1 MLWKRSI
8 MTFNFSVFSVCVISV
23 YSSLYI
29 KTHPI
34 ILKKKIVSF
43 SIYSVLLHP
52 SLLFNPDQRMIW
64 LLKLN
69 QLLFTYN
76 DYYKVQLD
84 IWIRVQFCAFIIAQY
99 MWCIPLSE
107 FRAVCQHITIL
118 CCVLNL
124 CVSAFLQVLW
134 RSWSGFAVLSGK

>member
-1 MLWKRSI
+1 
-8 MTFNFSVFSVCVISV
+8 MTFNFSVFIVCVISV
-23 YSSLYI
+23 YSSLFI

-34 ILKKKIVSF
+34 ILKKKLVSF

-69 QLLFTYN
+69 QLLFTCN

-84 IWIRVQFCAFIIAQY
+84 I
-99 MWCIPLSE
+99 
-107 FRAVCQHITIL
+107 
-118 CCVLNL
+118 
-124 CVSAFLQVLW
+124 
-134 RSWSGFAVLSGK
+134 

>member
-34 ILKKKIVSF
+34 ILKKKLVSF

-69 QLLFTYN
+69 QLLLTCN

-107 FRAVCQHITIL
+107 FCAVCQHITIL

>member
-23 YSSLYI
+23 YSSLYN

-34 ILKKKIVSF
+34 ILKKKLVSF

-69 QLLFTYN
+69 QLLFTCN

-99 MWCIPLSE
+99 TGVCGVFHCLS
-107 FRAVCQHITIL
+107 
-118 CCVLNL
+118 
-124 CVSAFLQVLW
+124 S
-134 RSWSGFAVLSGK
+134 VLSVNTLPFFVVYLISVFQHFSKSYEDHDLVLLF

>member
-34 ILKKKIVSF
+34 ILKKKLVSF

-69 QLLFTYN
+69 QLLFTCN

-84 IWIRVQFCAFIIAQY
+84 IWIRVQFCAFTSAQY

-118 CCVLNL
+118 YCVLNL

>member
-1 MLWKRSI
+1 

-23 YSSLYI
+23 YSSLNI

-34 ILKKKIVSF
+34 ILKKKLVSF

-69 QLLFTYN
+69 QLLFTCN

-84 IWIRVQFCAFIIAQY
+84 I
-99 MWCIPLSE
+99 
-107 FRAVCQHITIL
+107 
-118 CCVLNL
+118 
-124 CVSAFLQVLW
+124 
-134 RSWSGFAVLSGK
+134 

>member
-23 YSSLYI
+23 YSSLYN

-34 ILKKKIVSF
+34 ILKKKLVSF

-69 QLLFTYN
+69 QLLFTCN

-99 MWCIPLSE
+99 MWCITLSE

-118 CCVLNL
+118 CCVLNR